1 MYQIHPS
8 ACSMEAD
15 DDGLL
20 PEWVV
25 YNELVNTG
33 RPYIKHV
40 CAVEGVWCQP
50 ALVKFNKISLEKL
63 R

>member
-1 MYQIHPS
+1 
-8 ACSMEAD
+8 MEAD